1 MSTFPLKIVTPAGL
15 RYEDAAKQLTV
26 RTVDGD
32 VTILPRHMNYVT
44 ALGEGRAI
52 VVDSDGARRQANCSR
67 GMLSVQNGAAT
78 LISSDFQWQES

>member
-15 RYEDAAKQLTV
+15 HYEGESQQLTV

-32 VTILPRHMNYVT
+32 VTILPRHMNYVA

-52 VVDSDGARRQANCSR
+52 IVDAQGTRRQANCSR
-67 GMLSVQNGAAT
+67 GMLSVQNGAAA